1 MDEAEYWKE
10 IFQNIQAIAD
20 NFLASEQVRAKYR
33 NPETIVTFRVDD
45 INHQSNACV
54 RRTAQNTYEI
64 CVFAGLVREL
74 ENYSARVI
82 DSYPNLF
89 QSLDRQ
95 DQRKT
100 DIARSYLLYLWLDF
114 VIFHEWAHALCG
126 HLDFKAEVHEWY
138 EMENK
143 EFSAKA
149 LDDQT
154 CQSLEAE
161 ADSYAAKFA
170 LASFSTRWEGLVKEL
185 YPNRDGRVALR
196 DYLAAVLL
204 LFRFFEELQPKAKKP
219 RNTHPVPFNRAFI
232 FLAFCLGTY
241 GEIPGLPALSSQE
254 KETLFGVT
262 AVEFYVKYL
271 GIESGA
277 YVSMLLEAARFSASV
292 DATIKEIRISDFQIT
307 K

>member
-1 MDEAEYWKE
+1 MDAAEYWKE
-10 IFQNIQAIAD
+10 IFQNIEAIAD
-20 NFLASEQVRAKYR
+20 NCLASEHVRANYR

-54 RRTAQNTYEI
+54 CRTAQNTYEI
-64 CVFAGLVREL
+64 RVFAGLVREL
-74 ENYSARVI
+74 KNYSERVI

-89 QSLDRQ
+89 QSLDRR
-95 DQRKT
+95 DKKKT
-100 DIARSYLLYLWLDF
+100 DIAHSYLFYLWLEF

-138 EMENK
+138 EMENEK
-143 EFSAKA
+143 FSAKA

-170 LASFSTRWEGLVKEL
+170 LASFSTRWEGLAKEF
-185 YPNRDGRVALR
+185 YPNRDGRAVLR

-204 LFRFFEELQPKAKKP
+204 LFRFFEELRLKAEKP
-219 RNTHPVPFNRAFI
+219 RNTHPIPFNRAFI
-232 FLAFCLGTY
+232 FLAFCLGEY
-241 GEIPGLPALSSQE
+241 GKIPGLPALSSQE
-254 KETLFGVT
+254 KEMLFGVT

-277 YVSMLLEAARFSASV
+277 YLLMSLEAAQFSASV
-292 DATIKEIRISDFQIT
+292 EATIQEIRISDFRIT